1 MGTVNY
7 KKASTYYLI
16 GNIFNKGVAFLTVPV
31 FTRILSTYDY
41 GIVTTYNSWIAILSM
56 IMGFALHTSI
66 RMAYVDYKEEIDDF
80 MSVTTFFTIITSS
93 VITAIVVLAALM
105 FGMSG
110 QLLMFI
116 LCMVQGFATAIIQ
129 DYIYFL
135 MMKYDY
141 RLKTALMILPNLV
154 SIILSVLAI
163 TMIFETDKYMGRI
176 IPTAIVTSLFAV
188 WVIFLVFHK
197 SRMLWNKEYLKYG
210 LIISAPLIIHGIA
223 LNLLSQLDRIMITL
237 LADASQTG
245 IYSLIYNFSMIAT
258 VITTSLEGVWVPW
271 FLQKM
276 KEKGQEK
283 IINIIAKDYINL
295 MTYAMV
301 SLLLTAPEIVKLM
314 ADKSYWEGIIIIPP
328 VVLANFVI
336 FIYTLYVNIE
346 HYYKRT
352 VYITC
357 NTLIA
362 AAVNLILN
370 FIFIPEYGY
379 IAAAYTTLAS
389 YMVSFVLHSIYAK
402 KLAKNLYPISYFYRP
417 LIHLIFS
424 CVIFYLLMDRSWFRW
439 GIMLIYITAM
449 LFRERDRIFQFFPS
463 IKMKRRK

>member
-66 RMAYVDYKEEIDDF
+66 RMAYVDYKGEIDDF
-80 MSVTTFFTIITSS
+80 MSVSTFFTIITSS
-93 VITAIVVLAALM
+93 VMTAVVVLVALM

-110 QLLMFI
+110 QILMFS
-116 LCMVQGFATAIIQ
+116 LCMIQGFATAIIQ

-154 SIILSVLAI
+154 SIILSVFAI
-163 TMIFETDKYMGRI
+163 TMIFETNKYMGRI
-176 IPTAIVTSLFAV
+176 IPTAIVTSLFAI

-197 SRMLWNKEYLKYG
+197 SRMFWNKEYLKYG
-210 LIISAPLIIHGIA
+210 LLISAPLIIHGIA

-271 FLQKM
+271 FLLKM

-402 KLAKNLYPISYFYRP
+402 KLEKNLYPISYFYRP
-417 LIHLIFS
+417 LIHLMFS
-424 CVIFYLLMDRSWFRW
+424 CVLFYLLMDRGGVRW
-439 GIMLIYITAM
+439 GIMLIYVTAM
-449 LFRERDRIFQFFPS
+449 LFRERERIFQVFPS
-463 IKMKRRK
+463 IKMKLRR

>member
-1 MGTVNY
+1 
-7 KKASTYYLI
+7 
-16 GNIFNKGVAFLTVPV
+16 
-31 FTRILSTYDY
+31 
-41 GIVTTYNSWIAILSM
+41 
-56 IMGFALHTSI
+56 
-66 RMAYVDYKEEIDDF
+66 
-80 MSVTTFFTIITSS
+80 
-93 VITAIVVLAALM
+93 
-105 FGMSG
+105 
-110 QLLMFI
+110 
-116 LCMVQGFATAIIQ
+116 
-129 DYIYFL
+129 
-135 MMKYDY
+135 
-141 RLKTALMILPNLV
+141 
-154 SIILSVLAI
+154 
-163 TMIFETDKYMGRI
+163 
-176 IPTAIVTSLFAV
+176 
-188 WVIFLVFHK
+188 
-197 SRMLWNKEYLKYG
+197 
-210 LIISAPLIIHGIA
+210 
-223 LNLLSQLDRIMITL
+223 
-237 LADASQTG
+237 
-245 IYSLIYNFSMIAT
+245 MIAT

-271 FLQKM
+271 FLLKM

-379 IAAAYTTLAS
+379 IAAAYTTLTS

-402 KLAKNLYPISYFYRP
+402 KLEKNLYPISYFYRP
-417 LIHLIFS
+417 LIHLMFS
-424 CVIFYLLMDRSWFRW
+424 CVLFYLLMDRGGVRW
-439 GIMLIYITAM
+439 GIMLIYVTAM
-449 LFRERDRIFQFFPS
+449 LFRERERIFQVFPS
-463 IKMKRRK
+463 IKMKLRR